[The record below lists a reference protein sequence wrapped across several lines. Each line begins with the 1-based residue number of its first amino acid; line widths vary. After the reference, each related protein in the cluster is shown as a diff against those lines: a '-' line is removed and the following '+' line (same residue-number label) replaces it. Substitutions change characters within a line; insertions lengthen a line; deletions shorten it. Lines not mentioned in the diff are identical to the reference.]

1 MSVAVRPGASV
12 FTVIPRLPSS
22 AARATVNVSIAALV
36 MLYAEYC
43 GIGRRERPEETLM
56 TRPPSRSRGM
66 ACWVVKNGPLT
77 LVANTRS
84 KSASVAVAVGP
95 TTATPAL
102 FTRMSKRR
110 SPRRAVNS
118 ASSASKNRPSCS
130 TEPTSAWRANASPPA
145 DSISPTT
152 DRAASALLW

>member
-43 GIGRRERPEETLM
+43 GIGRRDRLEERLT

-84 KSASVAVAVGP
+84 KSASVAVAVVPDHGDP
-95 TTATPAL
+95 GVVHQDVEA
-102 FTRMSKRR
+102 
-110 SPRRAVNS
+110 AV
-118 ASSASKNRPSCS
+118 
-130 TEPTSAWRANASPPA
+130 PPCV
-145 DSISPTT
+145 
-152 DRAASALLW
+152 